1 MSVRTAPAGS
11 TVLTGTGGTSRP
23 PLIAP
28 PKEDVMTAIRQTRPT
43 WRAAVTNRA
52 FVVHYLQMLVAMLAG
67 MALYMPLS
75 MLVGDGAGIEVDA
88 LLMATAMTAGMAA
101 WMAWRRHPWRGIA
114 EMGLAMYLAFA
125 VLFPPYWLGMLSAHG
140 LFVVGHVL
148 MLPAMAGAMLR
159 RREDYLGTH

>member
-1 MSVRTAPAGS
+1 
-11 TVLTGTGGTSRP
+11 
-23 PLIAP
+23 
-28 PKEDVMTAIRQTRPT
+28 MTAIRQTRPT

-88 LLMATAMTAGMAA
+88 LLMATSMTAGMAA
-101 WMAWRRHPWRGIA
+101 WMAWRRHDWPGIA

-125 VLFPPYWLGMLSAHG
+125 VLFPPYWLGALSAQG
-140 LFVVGHVL
+140 LTILGHVL
-148 MLPAMAGAMLR
+148 MLPAMAVAMLH
-159 RREDYLGTH
+159 RREEYLGGHHT